1 MSSEKEL
8 EDSLRAALRPVDP
21 GEAFTRAVMS
31 RLATQESR
39 HSRLPFMPSPGAWR
53 WLTGA
58 AAASVIAG
66 ILTLHAVHVRRVE
79 QGLQARQ
86 QLIQALRLTRDKL
99 DYARRRV
106 NDATAEPQGGSGA

>member
-1 MSSEKEL
+1 MSGEKEL
-8 EDSLRAALRPVDP
+8 EDSLRATLRPVDP

-31 RLATQESR
+31 RLAAQESR
-39 HSRLPFMPSPGAWR
+39 RSRPSFVPLPAGR
-53 WLTGA
+53 WWAGA

-106 NDATAEPQGGSGA
+106 NDATAESQGDSGA